1 MEDNKDDKLENL
13 NIDPEDDSEEE
24 HYQEGEVSDEE
35 YTHGNIDSVNLE
47 GKLKQSFLNYAMS
60 VIVDRALPDA
70 RDGLKPVQRRI
81 LFDMDGLKITASVAH
96 KKCAHIV
103 GDVMGKYH
111 PHGDSSIYEAL
122 VRMAQDFSYRYPL
135 VDGHGN
141 FGSIDGDGAAA
152 YRYTEARMSKISAE
166 MLRDIRKNTVD
177 FIPNYDGTEDEPSV
191 LPSRI
196 PNLLVNGSTGI
207 AVGLATNIPSHN
219 LGEVIDGC
227 IAYMDNE
234 QISNDELMQYIKGP
248 DFPTGGIIMGFDG
261 LRQAYNTG
269 HGTITIR
276 SKADIIEPKK
286 GKGHTEIVVSEI
298 PYGLRKTAI
307 LERIGQVCKEHIVE
321 GVSDLRDESSMNGMR
336 IVIELKSDANPN
348 VVLNN
353 LYKYTPLQSS
363 YGINMI
369 ALVDGAPE
377 SLSLRRAL
385 EVYVDHQL
393 DVITR
398 RTKFDLDQALKR
410 MHLLEGYMIA
420 SDHTDEIIKII
431 KQSKE
436 EDGGKA
442 ELIQRFNLDDVQAQA
457 ILDMQLRRLSGLNRE
472 KTLEE
477 YKGLENDCKEYNAI
491 LDSKERK
498 EEILKKELLE
508 IKNKYSDKRKSELQL
523 HTSISIENEDLIPR
537 EEIMVT
543 ITEQGYAKRMN
554 LDEYHSQNRGGVGVS
569 SIKTKDKDHVKLF
582 LYTGTHNYLL
592 FFTNTGRVYKMK
604 AYNIPESSKTGKG
617 MPVVNLLSLKE
628 GETIEAITTIENI
641 NESEKSLFFVTRKGI
656 VKRSNM
662 SNFQNIMKSGIRAL
676 NFKDDDSLLTVLVTS
691 GHDYITLGASNGK
704 SITFKEEEIRDMG
717 RSASGIRGMRL
728 EENETIIGASVIQNE
743 SDLILALSANGYGK
757 ITPAIDYRLQARG
770 GKGIKTL
777 KTTEKNGSLVGLAA
791 VDQSLDL
798 IITTNKGITIRVHI
812 SDISQT
818 SRNSQGVRIVK
829 LRDNQYIT
837 NVAIVPR
844 DEEETE
850 IEETNV
856 EQTNQ

>member
-1 MEDNKDDKLENL
+1 MEDKDNEIKKDDDLEN
-13 NIDPEDDSEEE
+13 EE
-24 HYQEGEVSDEE
+24 YLQEGEVSDENF
-35 YTHGNIDSVNLE
+35 THGNIDSVKLE

-81 LFDMDGLKITASVAH
+81 LYDMDGLKITYNVAH

-141 FGSIDGDGAAA
+141 FGSVDGDGAAA
-152 YRYTEARMSKISAE
+152 YRYTEARMSKISSE

-177 FIPNYDGTEDEPSV
+177 FIPNYDGTEEEPSV

-219 LGEVIDGC
+219 LGEVIDGA
-227 IAYMDNE
+227 IAYMENE
-234 QISNDELMQYIKGP
+234 DITCDELMTYIKGP

-261 LRQAYNTG
+261 LREAYQTG

-276 SKADIIEPKK
+276 SKTEIYEPKNN
-286 GKGHTEIVVSEI
+286 KGHNEIIVTEI
-298 PYGLRKTAI
+298 PYGLRKTQL
-307 LERIGQVCKEHIVE
+307 LERIGTVCKEHIVE
-321 GVSDLRDESSMNGMR
+321 GVSDLRDESSMKGMR
-336 IVIELKSDANPN
+336 IVIELKNDANPN

-353 LYKYTPLQSS
+353 LFKYTPLQSS
-363 YGINMI
+363 FGINMI

-377 SLSLRRAL
+377 SLSLKRAIS
-385 EVYVDHQL
+385 VYIDHQL
-393 DVITR
+393 NVITR
-398 RTKFDLDQALKR
+398 RIQFDLDQDLKR

-420 SDHTDEIIKII
+420 SDNTDEIIKII
-431 KQSKE
+431 KSSNE

-442 ELIQRFNLDDVQAQA
+442 RLMSRFNLDDVQAQA

-472 KTLEE
+472 KTEEE
-477 YKGLENDCKEYNAI
+477 YHNLELEVKDLRETLESKEKKEAI
-491 LDSKERK
+491 LKT
-498 EEILKKELLE
+498 ELLE
-508 IKNKYSDKRKSELQL
+508 IKQKYGDKRKSELQL

-537 EEIMVT
+537 EKIMVT
-543 ITEQGYAKRMN
+543 VTEQGYTKRLN

-582 LYTGTHNYLL
+582 LYAETHDYLL
-592 FFTNTGRVYKMK
+592 FFTNTGRVYKLK
-604 AYNIPESSKTGKG
+604 AYNIPESSKNGKG
-617 MPVVNLLSLKE
+617 TPVVNLLKIKE
-628 GETIEAITTIENI
+628 GETIEAITSI
-641 NESEKSLFFVTRKGI
+641 SEIKGNTNSLFFVTRKGI
-656 VKRSNM
+656 IKRSPL
-662 SNFQNIMKSGIRAL
+662 SNFQNIMTSGIKAI
-676 NFKDDDSLLTVLVTS
+676 NFKEDDSLLTVLVTS
-691 GHDYITLGASNGK
+691 GNDYITLGASNGK
-704 SITFKEEEIRDMG
+704 SITFKETEIRDMG

-728 EENETIIGASVIQNE
+728 EEDETIIGASVIHNE
-743 SDLILALSANGYGK
+743 SDMILSLSANGYGK
-757 ITPAIDYRLQARG
+757 ITPATDYRVQSRG

-777 KTTEKNGSLVGLAA
+777 KTTEKNGNLVALAA
-791 VDQSLDL
+791 VDPTLDL

-812 SDISQT
+812 NSISET
-818 SRNSQGVRIVK
+818 GRNSQGVRIVK
-829 LRDNQYIT
+829 LRENQYIT
-837 NVAIVPR
+837 NVAIVPMS
-844 DEEETE
+844 EETE
-850 IEETNV
+850 EDETQGN
-856 EQTNQ
+856 EINE

>member
-1 MEDNKDDKLENL
+1 MEDKDNEIKNEEIEN
-13 NIDPEDDSEEE
+13 EE
-24 HYQEGEVSDEE
+24 YLQEGEVSDEN
-35 YTHGNIDSVNLE
+35 YTHGNIDTVNLE

-81 LFDMDGLKITASVAH
+81 LYDMDGLKITYNVAH

-141 FGSIDGDGAAA
+141 FGSVDGDGAAA
-152 YRYTEARMSKISAE
+152 YRYTEARMSKISSE

-177 FIPNYDGTEDEPSV
+177 FIPNYDGTEEEPSV

-219 LGEVIDGC
+219 LGEVIDGA
-227 IAYMDNE
+227 IAYMENE
-234 QISNDELMQYIKGP
+234 DITCDELMTYIKGP

-261 LRQAYNTG
+261 LREAYQTG

-276 SKADIIEPKK
+276 SKTEIYEPKS
-286 GKGHTEIVVSEI
+286 GKGHNEIIVTEI
-298 PYGLRKTAI
+298 PYGLRKTQL
-307 LERIGQVCKEHIVE
+307 LERIGAVCKEHVVE
-321 GVSDLRDESSMNGMR
+321 GVSDLRDESSMKGMR
-336 IVIELKSDANPN
+336 IVIELKNDANPN

-353 LYKYTPLQSS
+353 LFKYTPLQSS
-363 YGINMI
+363 FGINMI

-377 SLSLRRAL
+377 SLSLKRAIS
-385 EVYVDHQL
+385 VYIDHQL
-393 DVITR
+393 SVITR
-398 RTKFDLDQALKR
+398 RIQFDLDQDLKR
-410 MHLLEGYMIA
+410 MHLLEGYIIA
-420 SDHTDEIIKII
+420 CDNTDEIIKII
-431 KQSKE
+431 KSSTE

-442 ELIQRFNLDDVQAQA
+442 RLMSRFNLDDVQAQA

-477 YKGLENDCKEYNAI
+477 YHNLEEEVKCLKET
-491 LDSKERK
+491 LESKEKK
-498 EEILKKELLE
+498 EEILKNELLE
-508 IKNKYSDKRKSELQL
+508 IKQKYGDKRKSELQL

-537 EEIMVT
+537 EKIMVT
-543 ITEQGYAKRMN
+543 VTEQGYTKRLN

-582 LYTGTHNYLL
+582 LYAETHDFLL
-592 FFTNTGRVYKMK
+592 FFTNTGRVYKLK
-604 AYNIPESSKTGKG
+604 AYNIPESSRNGKG
-617 MPVVNLLSLKE
+617 TPVVNLLKLKE
-628 GETIEAITTIENI
+628 GETIEAISSISSIKDNTN
-641 NESEKSLFFVTRKGI
+641 SLFFVTKKGI
-656 VKRSNM
+656 IKRSPL
-662 SNFQNIMKSGIRAL
+662 SNFQNIMTSGIKAI
-676 NFKDDDSLLTVLVTS
+676 NFKEDDSLLTVLITT
-691 GHDYITLGASNGK
+691 GADFITLGASNGK
-704 SITFKEEEIRDMG
+704 SITFKEDDIRDMG
-717 RSASGIRGMRL
+717 RAASGIRGMRL
-728 EENETIIGASVIQNE
+728 SEDETIVGASVIHSE
-743 SDLILALSANGYGK
+743 ADMILSLSANGYGK
-757 ITPAIDYRLQARG
+757 ITPATDYRVQSRG

-777 KTTEKNGSLVGLAA
+777 KTTEKNGNLVALAA
-791 VDQSLDL
+791 VDPTLDL

-812 SDISQT
+812 SEISET
-818 SRNSQGVRIVK
+818 GRNSQGVRIVK

-837 NVAIVPR
+837 NVAIVPQSED
-844 DEEETE
+844 DETLEVLESSDSE
-850 IEETNV
+850 
-856 EQTNQ
+856 

>member
-1 MEDNKDDKLENL
+1 MEDKDNEIKNEEIEN
-13 NIDPEDDSEEE
+13 EE
-24 HYQEGEVSDEE
+24 YLQEGEVSDEN
-35 YTHGNIDSVNLE
+35 YTHGNIDTVNLE

-81 LFDMDGLKITASVAH
+81 LYDMDGLKITYNVAH

-141 FGSIDGDGAAA
+141 FGSVDGDGAAA
-152 YRYTEARMSKISAE
+152 YRYTEARMSKISSE

-177 FIPNYDGTEDEPSV
+177 FIPNYDGTEEEPSV

-219 LGEVIDGC
+219 LGEVIDGA
-227 IAYMDNE
+227 IAYMENE
-234 QISNDELMQYIKGP
+234 DITCDELMTYIKGP

-261 LRQAYNTG
+261 LREAYQTG

-276 SKADIIEPKK
+276 SKTEIYEPKS
-286 GKGHTEIVVSEI
+286 GKGHNEIIVTEI
-298 PYGLRKTAI
+298 PYGLRKTQL
-307 LERIGQVCKEHIVE
+307 LERIGAVCKEHVVE
-321 GVSDLRDESSMNGMR
+321 GVSDLRDESSMKGMR
-336 IVIELKSDANPN
+336 IVIELKNDANPN

-353 LYKYTPLQSS
+353 LFKYTPLQSS
-363 YGINMI
+363 FGINMI

-377 SLSLRRAL
+377 SLSLKRAIS
-385 EVYVDHQL
+385 VYIDHQL
-393 DVITR
+393 SVITR
-398 RTKFDLDQALKR
+398 RIQFDLDQDLKR
-410 MHLLEGYMIA
+410 MHLLEGYIIA
-420 SDHTDEIIKII
+420 CDNTDEIIKII
-431 KQSKE
+431 KSSTE

-442 ELIQRFNLDDVQAQA
+442 RLMSRFNLDDVQAQA

-477 YKGLENDCKEYNAI
+477 YHNLEEEVKE
-491 LDSKERK
+491 LKETLESKEKK
-498 EEILKKELLE
+498 EEILKNELLE
-508 IKNKYSDKRKSELQL
+508 IKQKYGDKRKSELQL

-537 EEIMVT
+537 EKIMVT
-543 ITEQGYAKRMN
+543 VTEQGYTKRLN

-582 LYTGTHNYLL
+582 LYAETHDFLL
-592 FFTNTGRVYKMK
+592 FFTNTGRVYKLK
-604 AYNIPESSKTGKG
+604 AYNIPESSKNGKG
-617 MPVVNLLSLKE
+617 TPVVNLLKLKE
-628 GETIEAITTIENI
+628 GETIEAISSISSIKDNTN
-641 NESEKSLFFVTRKGI
+641 SLFFVTKKGI
-656 VKRSNM
+656 IKRSPL
-662 SNFQNIMKSGIRAL
+662 SNFQNIMTSGIKAI
-676 NFKDDDSLLTVLVTS
+676 NFKEDDSLLTVLITTGS
-691 GHDYITLGASNGK
+691 DFITLGASNGK
-704 SITFKEEEIRDMG
+704 SITFKEDDIRDMG
-717 RSASGIRGMRL
+717 RAASGIRGMRL
-728 EENETIIGASVIQNE
+728 LEDETIVGASVIHSE
-743 SDLILALSANGYGK
+743 SDMILSLSANGYGK
-757 ITPAIDYRLQARG
+757 ITPATDYRVQSRG

-777 KTTEKNGSLVGLAA
+777 KTTEKNGNLVALAA
-791 VDQSLDL
+791 VDPTLDL

-812 SDISQT
+812 SEISET
-818 SRNSQGVRIVK
+818 GRNSQGVRIVK

-837 NVAIVPR
+837 NVAIVPQSED
-844 DEEETE
+844 DEALEVLESSDSE
-850 IEETNV
+850 
-856 EQTNQ
+856 

>member
-1 MEDNKDDKLENL
+1 MEDKDNEIKNEEIEN
-13 NIDPEDDSEEE
+13 EE
-24 HYQEGEVSDEE
+24 YLQEGEVSDEN
-35 YTHGNIDSVNLE
+35 YTHGNIDTVNLE

-81 LFDMDGLKITASVAH
+81 LYDMDGLKITYNVAH

-141 FGSIDGDGAAA
+141 FGSVDGDGAAA
-152 YRYTEARMSKISAE
+152 YRYTEARMSKISSE

-177 FIPNYDGTEDEPSV
+177 FIPNYDGTEEEPSV

-219 LGEVIDGC
+219 LGEVIDGA
-227 IAYMDNE
+227 IAYMENE
-234 QISNDELMQYIKGP
+234 DITCDELMTYIKGP

-261 LRQAYNTG
+261 LREAYQTG

-276 SKADIIEPKK
+276 SKTEIYEPKS
-286 GKGHTEIVVSEI
+286 GKGHNEIIVTEI
-298 PYGLRKTAI
+298 PYGLRKTQL
-307 LERIGQVCKEHIVE
+307 LERIGAVCKEHVVE
-321 GVSDLRDESSMNGMR
+321 GVSDLRDESSMKGMR
-336 IVIELKSDANPN
+336 IVIELKNDANPN

-353 LYKYTPLQSS
+353 LFKYTPLQSS
-363 YGINMI
+363 FGINMI

-377 SLSLRRAL
+377 SLSLKRAIS
-385 EVYVDHQL
+385 VYIDHQL
-393 DVITR
+393 SVITR
-398 RTKFDLDQALKR
+398 RIQFDLDQDLKR
-410 MHLLEGYMIA
+410 MHLLEGYIIA
-420 SDHTDEIIKII
+420 CDNTDEIIKII
-431 KQSKE
+431 KSSTE

-442 ELIQRFNLDDVQAQA
+442 RLMSRFNLDDVQAQA

-477 YKGLENDCKEYNAI
+477 YHNLEEEVKCLKET
-491 LDSKERK
+491 LESKEKK
-498 EEILKKELLE
+498 EEILKNELLE
-508 IKNKYSDKRKSELQL
+508 IKQKYGDKRKSELQL

-537 EEIMVT
+537 EKIMVT
-543 ITEQGYAKRMN
+543 VTEQGYTKRLN

-582 LYTGTHNYLL
+582 LYAETHDFLL
-592 FFTNTGRVYKMK
+592 FFTNTGRVYKLK
-604 AYNIPESSKTGKG
+604 AYNIPESSRNGKG
-617 MPVVNLLSLKE
+617 TPVVNLLKLKE
-628 GETIEAITTIENI
+628 GETIEAISSISSIKDNTN
-641 NESEKSLFFVTRKGI
+641 SLFFVTKKGI
-656 VKRSNM
+656 IKRSPL
-662 SNFQNIMKSGIRAL
+662 SNFQNIMTSGIKAI
-676 NFKDDDSLLTVLVTS
+676 NFKEDDSLLTVLITTGS
-691 GHDYITLGASNGK
+691 DFITLGASNGK
-704 SITFKEEEIRDMG
+704 SITFKEDDIRDMG
-717 RSASGIRGMRL
+717 RAASGIRGMRL
-728 EENETIIGASVIQNE
+728 SEDETIVGASVIHSE
-743 SDLILALSANGYGK
+743 ADLILSLSANGYGK
-757 ITPAIDYRLQARG
+757 ITPATDYRVQSRG

-777 KTTEKNGSLVGLAA
+777 KTTEKNGNLVALAA
-791 VDQSLDL
+791 VDPTLDL

-812 SDISQT
+812 SEISET
-818 SRNSQGVRIVK
+818 GRNSQGVRIVK

-837 NVAIVPR
+837 NVAIVPQSED
-844 DEEETE
+844 DETLEVLESSDSE
-850 IEETNV
+850 
-856 EQTNQ
+856 

>member
-1 MEDNKDDKLENL
+1 MEDKDNEIKNEEIEN
-13 NIDPEDDSEEE
+13 EE
-24 HYQEGEVSDEE
+24 YLQEGEVSDEN
-35 YTHGNIDSVNLE
+35 YTHGNIDTVNLE

-81 LFDMDGLKITASVAH
+81 LYDMDGLKITYNVAH

-141 FGSIDGDGAAA
+141 FGSVDGDGAAA
-152 YRYTEARMSKISAE
+152 YRYTEARMSKISSE

-177 FIPNYDGTEDEPSV
+177 FIPNYDGTEEEPSV

-219 LGEVIDGC
+219 LGEVIDGA
-227 IAYMDNE
+227 IAYMENE
-234 QISNDELMQYIKGP
+234 DITCDELMTYIKGP

-261 LRQAYNTG
+261 LREAYQTG

-276 SKADIIEPKK
+276 SKTEIYEPKS
-286 GKGHTEIVVSEI
+286 GKGHNEIIVTEI
-298 PYGLRKTAI
+298 PYGLRKTQL
-307 LERIGQVCKEHIVE
+307 LERIGAVCKEHVVE
-321 GVSDLRDESSMNGMR
+321 GVSDLRDESSMKGMR
-336 IVIELKSDANPN
+336 IVIELKNDANPN

-353 LYKYTPLQSS
+353 LFKYTPLQSS
-363 YGINMI
+363 FGINMI

-377 SLSLRRAL
+377 SLSLKRAIS
-385 EVYVDHQL
+385 VYIDHQL
-393 DVITR
+393 SVITR
-398 RTKFDLDQALKR
+398 RIQFDLDQDLKR
-410 MHLLEGYMIA
+410 MHLLEGYIIA
-420 SDHTDEIIKII
+420 CDNTDEIIKII
-431 KQSKE
+431 KSSTE

-442 ELIQRFNLDDVQAQA
+442 RLMSRFNLDDVQAQA

-477 YKGLENDCKEYNAI
+477 YHNLEEEVKCLKET
-491 LDSKERK
+491 LESKEKK
-498 EEILKKELLE
+498 EEILKNELLE
-508 IKNKYSDKRKSELQL
+508 IKQKYGDKRKSELQL

-537 EEIMVT
+537 EKIMVT
-543 ITEQGYAKRMN
+543 VTEQGYTKRLN

-582 LYTGTHNYLL
+582 LYAETHDFLL
-592 FFTNTGRVYKMK
+592 FFTNTGRVYKLK
-604 AYNIPESSKTGKG
+604 AYNIPESSRNGKG
-617 MPVVNLLSLKE
+617 TPVVNLLKLKE
-628 GETIEAITTIENI
+628 GETIEAISSISSIKDNTN
-641 NESEKSLFFVTRKGI
+641 SLFFVTKKGI
-656 VKRSNM
+656 IKRSPL
-662 SNFQNIMKSGIRAL
+662 SNFQNIMTSGIKAI
-676 NFKDDDSLLTVLVTS
+676 NFKEDDSLLTVLITTGS
-691 GHDYITLGASNGK
+691 DFITLGASNGK
-704 SITFKEEEIRDMG
+704 SITFKEDDIRDMG
-717 RSASGIRGMRL
+717 RAASGIRGMRL
-728 EENETIIGASVIQNE
+728 SEDETIVGASVIHSE
-743 SDLILALSANGYGK
+743 ADMILSLSANGYGK
-757 ITPAIDYRLQARG
+757 ITPATDYRVQSRG

-777 KTTEKNGSLVGLAA
+777 KTTEKNGNLVALAA
-791 VDQSLDL
+791 VDPTLDL

-812 SDISQT
+812 SEISET
-818 SRNSQGVRIVK
+818 GRNSQGVRIVK

-837 NVAIVPR
+837 NVAIVPQSED
-844 DEEETE
+844 DETLEVLESSDSE
-850 IEETNV
+850 
-856 EQTNQ
+856 

>member
-1 MEDNKDDKLENL
+1 MEDKDNEIKKDDDLEN
-13 NIDPEDDSEEE
+13 EE
-24 HYQEGEVSDEE
+24 YLQEGEVSDENF
-35 YTHGNIDSVNLE
+35 THGNIDSVKLE

-81 LFDMDGLKITASVAH
+81 LYDMDGLKITYNVAH

-141 FGSIDGDGAAA
+141 FGSVDGDGAAA
-152 YRYTEARMSKISAE
+152 YRYTEARMSKISSE

-177 FIPNYDGTEDEPSV
+177 FIPNYDGTEEEPSV

-219 LGEVIDGC
+219 LGEVIDGA
-227 IAYMDNE
+227 IAYMENE
-234 QISNDELMQYIKGP
+234 DITCDELMTYIKGP

-261 LRQAYNTG
+261 LREAYQTG

-276 SKADIIEPKK
+276 SKTEIYEPKNN
-286 GKGHTEIVVSEI
+286 KGHNEIIVTEI
-298 PYGLRKTAI
+298 PYGLRKTQL
-307 LERIGQVCKEHIVE
+307 LERIGTVCKEHIVE
-321 GVSDLRDESSMNGMR
+321 GVSDLRDESSMKGMR
-336 IVIELKSDANPN
+336 IVIELKNDANPN

-353 LYKYTPLQSS
+353 LFKYTPLQSS
-363 YGINMI
+363 FGINMI

-377 SLSLRRAL
+377 SLSLKRAIS
-385 EVYVDHQL
+385 VYIDHQL
-393 DVITR
+393 NVITR
-398 RTKFDLDQALKR
+398 RIQFDLDQDLKR

-420 SDHTDEIIKII
+420 SDNTDEIIKII
-431 KQSKE
+431 KSSNE

-442 ELIQRFNLDDVQAQA
+442 RLMSRFNLDDVQAQA

-472 KTLEE
+472 KTEEE
-477 YKGLENDCKEYNAI
+477 YHNLELEVKDLRETLESKEKKEAI
-491 LDSKERK
+491 LKT
-498 EEILKKELLE
+498 ELLE
-508 IKNKYSDKRKSELQL
+508 IKQKYGDKRKSELQL

-537 EEIMVT
+537 EKIMVT
-543 ITEQGYAKRMN
+543 VTEQGYTKRLN

-582 LYTGTHNYLL
+582 LYAETHDYLL
-592 FFTNTGRVYKMK
+592 FFTNTGRVYKLK
-604 AYNIPESSKTGKG
+604 AYNIPESSKNGKG
-617 MPVVNLLSLKE
+617 TPVVNLLKIKE
-628 GETIEAITTIENI
+628 GETIEAITSI
-641 NESEKSLFFVTRKGI
+641 SEIKGNTNSLFFVTRKGI
-656 VKRSNM
+656 IKRSPL
-662 SNFQNIMKSGIRAL
+662 SNFQNIMTSGIKAI
-676 NFKDDDSLLTVLVTS
+676 NFKEDDSLLTVLVTS
-691 GHDYITLGASNGK
+691 GNDYITLGASNGK
-704 SITFKEEEIRDMG
+704 SITFKETEIRDMG

-728 EENETIIGASVIQNE
+728 EDDETIIGASVIHNE
-743 SDLILALSANGYGK
+743 SDMILSLSANGYGK
-757 ITPAIDYRLQARG
+757 ITPATDYRVQSRG

-777 KTTEKNGSLVGLAA
+777 KTTEKNGNLVALAA
-791 VDQSLDL
+791 VDPTLDL

-812 SDISQT
+812 NSISET
-818 SRNSQGVRIVK
+818 GRNSQGVRIVK
-829 LRDNQYIT
+829 LRENQYIT
-837 NVAIVPR
+837 NVAIVPMS
-844 DEEETE
+844 EETE
-850 IEETNV
+850 EDETQGN
-856 EQTNQ
+856 EINE

>member
-1 MEDNKDDKLENL
+1 MEDKDNEIKNEEIEN
-13 NIDPEDDSEEE
+13 EE
-24 HYQEGEVSDEE
+24 YLQEGEVSDEN
-35 YTHGNIDSVNLE
+35 YTHGNIDTVNLE

-81 LFDMDGLKITASVAH
+81 LYDMDGLKITYNVAH

-141 FGSIDGDGAAA
+141 FGSVDGDGAAA
-152 YRYTEARMSKISAE
+152 YRYTEARMSKISSE

-177 FIPNYDGTEDEPSV
+177 FIPNYDGTEEEPSV

-219 LGEVIDGC
+219 LGEVIDGA
-227 IAYMDNE
+227 IAYMENE
-234 QISNDELMQYIKGP
+234 DITCDELMTYIKGP

-261 LRQAYNTG
+261 LREAYQTG

-276 SKADIIEPKK
+276 SKTEIYEPKS
-286 GKGHTEIVVSEI
+286 GKGHNEIIVTEI
-298 PYGLRKTAI
+298 PYGLRKTQL
-307 LERIGQVCKEHIVE
+307 LERIGAVCKEHVVE
-321 GVSDLRDESSMNGMR
+321 GVSDLRDESSMKGMR
-336 IVIELKSDANPN
+336 IVIELKNDANPN

-353 LYKYTPLQSS
+353 LFKYTPLQSS
-363 YGINMI
+363 FGINMI

-377 SLSLRRAL
+377 SLSLKRAIS
-385 EVYVDHQL
+385 VYIDHQL
-393 DVITR
+393 SVITR
-398 RTKFDLDQALKR
+398 RIQFDLDQDLKR
-410 MHLLEGYMIA
+410 MHLLEGYIIA
-420 SDHTDEIIKII
+420 CDNTDEIIKII
-431 KQSKE
+431 KSSTE

-442 ELIQRFNLDDVQAQA
+442 RLMSRFNLDDVQAQA

-477 YKGLENDCKEYNAI
+477 YHNLEEEVKCLKET
-491 LDSKERK
+491 LESKEKK
-498 EEILKKELLE
+498 EEILKNELLE
-508 IKNKYSDKRKSELQL
+508 IKQKYGDKRKSELQL

-537 EEIMVT
+537 EKIMVT
-543 ITEQGYAKRMN
+543 VTEQGYTKRLN

-582 LYTGTHNYLL
+582 LYAETHDFLL
-592 FFTNTGRVYKMK
+592 FFTNTGRVYKLK
-604 AYNIPESSKTGKG
+604 AYNIPESSRNGKG
-617 MPVVNLLSLKE
+617 TPVVNLLKLKE
-628 GETIEAITTIENI
+628 GETIEAISSISSIKDNTN
-641 NESEKSLFFVTRKGI
+641 SLFFVTKKGI
-656 VKRSNM
+656 IKRSPL
-662 SNFQNIMKSGIRAL
+662 SNFQNIMTSGIKAI
-676 NFKDDDSLLTVLVTS
+676 NFKEDDSLLTVLITTGS
-691 GHDYITLGASNGK
+691 DFITLGASNGK
-704 SITFKEEEIRDMG
+704 SITFKEDDIRDMG
-717 RSASGIRGMRL
+717 RAASGIRGMRL
-728 EENETIIGASVIQNE
+728 SEDETIVGASVIHSE
-743 SDLILALSANGYGK
+743 DDMILSLSANGYGK
-757 ITPAIDYRLQARG
+757 ITPATDYRVQSRG

-777 KTTEKNGSLVGLAA
+777 KTTEKNGNLVALAA
-791 VDQSLDL
+791 VDPTLDL

-812 SDISQT
+812 SEISET
-818 SRNSQGVRIVK
+818 GRNSQGVRIVK

-837 NVAIVPR
+837 NVAIVPQSED
-844 DEEETE
+844 DETMEVLESSDSE
-850 IEETNV
+850 
-856 EQTNQ
+856 

>member
-1 MEDNKDDKLENL
+1 MEDKDNEIKNEEIEN
-13 NIDPEDDSEEE
+13 EE
-24 HYQEGEVSDEE
+24 YLQEGEVSDEN
-35 YTHGNIDSVNLE
+35 YTHGNIDTVNLE

-81 LFDMDGLKITASVAH
+81 LYDMDGLKITYNVAH

-141 FGSIDGDGAAA
+141 FGSVDGDGAAA
-152 YRYTEARMSKISAE
+152 YRYTEARMSKISSE

-177 FIPNYDGTEDEPSV
+177 FIPNYDGTEEEPSV

-219 LGEVIDGC
+219 LGEVIDGA
-227 IAYMDNE
+227 IAYMENE
-234 QISNDELMQYIKGP
+234 DITCDELMTYIKGP

-261 LRQAYNTG
+261 LREAYQTG

-276 SKADIIEPKK
+276 SKTEIYEPKS
-286 GKGHTEIVVSEI
+286 GKGHNEIIVTEI
-298 PYGLRKTAI
+298 PYGLRKTQL
-307 LERIGQVCKEHIVE
+307 LERIGAVCKEHVVE
-321 GVSDLRDESSMNGMR
+321 GVSDLRDESSMKGMR
-336 IVIELKSDANPN
+336 IVIELKNDANPN

-353 LYKYTPLQSS
+353 LFKYTPLQSS
-363 YGINMI
+363 FGINMI

-377 SLSLRRAL
+377 SLSLKRAIS
-385 EVYVDHQL
+385 VYIDHQL
-393 DVITR
+393 SVITR
-398 RTKFDLDQALKR
+398 RIQFDLDQDLKR
-410 MHLLEGYMIA
+410 MHLLEGYIIA
-420 SDHTDEIIKII
+420 CDNTDEIIKII
-431 KQSKE
+431 KSSTE

-442 ELIQRFNLDDVQAQA
+442 RLMSRFNLDDVQAQA

-477 YKGLENDCKEYNAI
+477 YHNLEEEVKCLKET
-491 LDSKERK
+491 LESKEKK
-498 EEILKKELLE
+498 EEILKNELLE
-508 IKNKYSDKRKSELQL
+508 IKQKYGDKRKSELQL

-537 EEIMVT
+537 EKIMVT
-543 ITEQGYAKRMN
+543 VTEQGYTKRLN

-582 LYTGTHNYLL
+582 LYAETHDFLL
-592 FFTNTGRVYKMK
+592 FFTNTGRVYKLK
-604 AYNIPESSKTGKG
+604 AYNIPESSRNGKG
-617 MPVVNLLSLKE
+617 TPVVNLLKLKE
-628 GETIEAITTIENI
+628 GETIEAISSISSIKDNTN
-641 NESEKSLFFVTRKGI
+641 SLFFVTKKGI
-656 VKRSNM
+656 IKRSPL
-662 SNFQNIMKSGIRAL
+662 SNFQNIMTSGIKAI
-676 NFKDDDSLLTVLVTS
+676 NFKEDDSLLTVLITTGS
-691 GHDYITLGASNGK
+691 DFITLGASNGK
-704 SITFKEEEIRDMG
+704 SITFKEDDIRDMG
-717 RSASGIRGMRL
+717 RAASGIRGMRL
-728 EENETIIGASVIQNE
+728 SEDETIVGASVIHSE
-743 SDLILALSANGYGK
+743 DDMILSLSANGYGK
-757 ITPAIDYRLQARG
+757 ITPATDYRVQSRG

-777 KTTEKNGSLVGLAA
+777 KTTEKNGNLVALAA
-791 VDQSLDL
+791 VDPTLDL

-812 SDISQT
+812 SEISET
-818 SRNSQGVRIVK
+818 GRNSQGVRIVK

-837 NVAIVPR
+837 NVAIVPQSED
-844 DEEETE
+844 DETLEVLESSDSE
-850 IEETNV
+850 
-856 EQTNQ
+856 

>member
-1 MEDNKDDKLENL
+1 MEDKDNEIKNEEIEN
-13 NIDPEDDSEEE
+13 EE
-24 HYQEGEVSDEE
+24 YLQEGEVSDEN
-35 YTHGNIDSVNLE
+35 YTHGNIDTVNLE

-81 LFDMDGLKITASVAH
+81 LYDMDGLKITYNVAH

-141 FGSIDGDGAAA
+141 FGSVDGDGAAA
-152 YRYTEARMSKISAE
+152 YRYTEARMSKISSE

-177 FIPNYDGTEDEPSV
+177 FIPNYDGTEEEPSV

-219 LGEVIDGC
+219 LGEVIDGA
-227 IAYMDNE
+227 IAYMENE
-234 QISNDELMQYIKGP
+234 DITCDELMTYIKGP

-261 LRQAYNTG
+261 LREAYQTG

-276 SKADIIEPKK
+276 SKTEIYEPKS
-286 GKGHTEIVVSEI
+286 GKGHNEIIVTEI
-298 PYGLRKTAI
+298 PYGLRKTQL
-307 LERIGQVCKEHIVE
+307 LERIGAVCKEHVVE
-321 GVSDLRDESSMNGMR
+321 GVSDLRDESSMKGMR
-336 IVIELKSDANPN
+336 IVIELKNDANPN

-353 LYKYTPLQSS
+353 LFKYTPLQSS
-363 YGINMI
+363 FGINMI

-377 SLSLRRAL
+377 SLSLKRAIS
-385 EVYVDHQL
+385 VYIDHQL
-393 DVITR
+393 SVITR
-398 RTKFDLDQALKR
+398 RIQFDLDQDLKR
-410 MHLLEGYMIA
+410 MHLLEGYIIA
-420 SDHTDEIIKII
+420 CDNTDEIIKII
-431 KQSKE
+431 KSSTE

-442 ELIQRFNLDDVQAQA
+442 RLMSRFNLDDVQAQA

-477 YKGLENDCKEYNAI
+477 YHNLEEEVKCLKET
-491 LDSKERK
+491 LESKEKK
-498 EEILKKELLE
+498 EEILKNELLE
-508 IKNKYSDKRKSELQL
+508 IKQKYGDKRKSELQL

-537 EEIMVT
+537 EKIMVT
-543 ITEQGYAKRMN
+543 VTEQGYTKRLN

-582 LYTGTHNYLL
+582 LYAETHDFLL
-592 FFTNTGRVYKMK
+592 FFTNTGRVYKLK
-604 AYNIPESSKTGKG
+604 AYNIPESSRNGKG
-617 MPVVNLLSLKE
+617 TPVVNLLKLKE
-628 GETIEAITTIENI
+628 GETIEAISSISSIKDNTN
-641 NESEKSLFFVTRKGI
+641 SLFFVTKKGI
-656 VKRSNM
+656 IKRSPL
-662 SNFQNIMKSGIRAL
+662 SNFQNIMTSGIKAI
-676 NFKDDDSLLTVLVTS
+676 NFKEDDSLLTVLITT
-691 GHDYITLGASNGK
+691 GADFITLGASNGK
-704 SITFKEEEIRDMG
+704 SITFKEDDIRDMG
-717 RSASGIRGMRL
+717 RAASGIRGMRL
-728 EENETIIGASVIQNE
+728 SEDETIVGASVIHSE
-743 SDLILALSANGYGK
+743 ADMILSLSANGYGK
-757 ITPAIDYRLQARG
+757 ITPATDYRVQSRG

-777 KTTEKNGSLVGLAA
+777 KTTEKNGNLVALAA
-791 VDQSLDL
+791 VDPTLDL

-812 SDISQT
+812 SEISET
-818 SRNSQGVRIVK
+818 GRNSQGVRIVK

-837 NVAIVPR
+837 NVAIVPQSED
-844 DEEETE
+844 DETMEVLESSDSE
-850 IEETNV
+850 
-856 EQTNQ
+856 